1 MSENVI
7 LITLIANLLF
17 QPLLQYLLSSKCKK
31 IKCGCIE
38 CDREISQK
46 TIQNND
52 DIENNNNNNNNN

>member
-38 CDREISQK
+38 CDRVISEK
-46 TIQNND
+46 SNQN
-52 DIENNNNNNNNN
+52 DIENNNNNN